1 MKHEIEGSDLRACID
16 KAYDAGYNEC
26 IRKTCEYLKYWAV
39 EFIND
44 TTDVLDVRGL
54 IKHYKEKIKDED

>member
-1 MKHEIEGSDLRACID
+1 MEHKIEGSDLRACID

-26 IRKTCEYLKYWAV
+26 IRKTCEYLQMFYKYWAV

-44 TTDVLDVRGL
+44 TDVKELM
-54 IKHYKEKIKDED
+54 KHYKEKIKNED